1 MKTIHTELG
10 NITDVVNR
18 LALSHPEVA
27 FRLIHNERKLL
38 QTNGNGDVRQVLAS
52 IYGMAIAKQLVPI
65 TRNSLDYKIS
75 GYASMPEVTRASRN
89 YISTMINGRFIKN
102 YPLAKAI
109 QEGYHTLLPIGRFPI
124 VLLNIEMDPIIG
136 GCQCPSIENGSSD

>member
-38 QTNGNGDVRQVLAS
+38 QTNGNGDVRQVLAA
-52 IYGMAIAKQLVPI
+52 IYGMGIAKQLVPI
-65 TRNSLDYKIS
+65 Y
-75 GYASMPEVTRASRN
+75 
-89 YISTMINGRFIKN
+89 GRF
-102 YPLAKAI
+102 A
-109 QEGYHTLLPIGRFPI
+109 
-124 VLLNIEMDPIIG
+124 
-136 GCQCPSIENGSSD
+136 